1 MTAKAKASVFIAT
14 SLDGFI
20 ARPDGNIDWL
30 NQANATVPTGED
42 FGYESF
48 IATIDTIVMG
58 RHTFEQVPT
67 EQVLTFDQ
75 WPYGDRQV
83 VVLSKTG
90 VVIPQALREHV
101 SVSSELPE
109 SLVDRLTA
117 AGAQHLYIDGG
128 QTIQSFLRSG
138 LIQELT
144 ITVIPVLLGSGK
156 PLFGSLESDISL
168 QHLMTHA
175 YPFGFI
181 QSKYRIGG
189 SLN

>member
-1 MTAKAKASVFIAT
+1 MTAKTSVFIAT

-20 ARPDGNIDWL
+20 ARSDGSIDWL
-30 NQANATVPTGED
+30 NQANATVPSGED
-42 FGYESF
+42 CGYESF
-48 IATIDTIVMG
+48 MATIDTIVMG
-58 RHTFEQVPT
+58 RNTF

-109 SLVDRLTA
+109 LLVDRLTA

-168 QHLMTHA
+168 QHLETHA